1 MSRKLSRKRI
11 KRHAKQT
18 RKFLQ
23 DGGNLPSSYEMSS
36 MPPPSTNSSYISPLP
51 TPQLHEGEMPSMP
64 MIFQPPQLQEDE
76 MPSMPMIL
84 QLPQS
89 GGNRHTSLFQDA
101 YTITLPSNP
110 ERWDIMIDQ
119 CRAANIDL
127 KKWEGV
133 TVNKEEIEKLIPL
146 GVGSTN
152 FRDRMGRIFNLGVIG
167 AFLAHRNL
175 FHHITR
181 TGHGKLGTF
190 ISEDDIHILPDLH
203 DKLIGLEDEI
213 NTHASDWDII
223 FLDKNIPTI
232 QGRQVSERLLKLDKD
247 MSGFKN
253 WGIWSYIVRNDII
266 EKKILP
272 CMEHMLDVPD
282 IQLAKFADKIN
293 MYLITPSLTYGHPL
307 TAPKSIVTVN
317 DST

>member
-1 MSRKLSRKRI
+1 
-11 KRHAKQT
+11 
-18 RKFLQ
+18 
-23 DGGNLPSSYEMSS
+23 
-36 MPPPSTNSSYISPLP
+36 
-51 TPQLHEGEMPSMP
+51 
-64 MIFQPPQLQEDE
+64 

-84 QLPQS
+84 QPLQG

-127 KKWEGV
+127 KKWDGV

-232 QGRQVSERLLKLDKD
+232 QGRQVSEHLLKLDKD

-253 WGIWSYIVRNDII
+253 WGIWSYIVRNDIV

>member
-1 MSRKLSRKRI
+1 MGRKLSRKRV

-23 DGGNLPSSYEMSS
+23 GGGDLPSSYEMPS
-36 MPPPSTNSSYISPLP
+36 MPPPSTNSTYISPLP
-51 TPQLHEGEMPSMP
+51 VPQREPEEQSIEEDQMPSMP
-64 MIFQPPQLQEDE
+64 MTLQPLQ
-76 MPSMPMIL
+76 
-84 QLPQS
+84 
-89 GGNRHTSLFQDA
+89 GGGHRHTSLFQDA

-110 ERWDIMIDQ
+110 ERWDIMIEQ

-133 TVNKEEIEKLIPL
+133 TISKEEIEKLIPL

-175 FHHITR
+175 FHHIAR

-203 DKLIGLEDEI
+203 DKLIALEDEI

-232 QGRQVSERLLKLDKD
+232 QGRQVSEHLLKLDKD

-253 WGIWSYIVRNDII
+253 WGIWSYIVRNDIV

>member
-1 MSRKLSRKRI
+1 M
-11 KRHAKQT
+11 T
-18 RKFLQ
+18 LQ
-23 DGGNLPSSYEMSS
+23 PLQGGG
-36 MPPPSTNSSYISPLP
+36 
-51 TPQLHEGEMPSMP
+51 H
-64 MIFQPPQLQEDE
+64 
-76 MPSMPMIL
+76 
-84 QLPQS
+84 
-89 GGNRHTSLFQDA
+89 RHTSLFQDA

-110 ERWDIMIDQ
+110 ERWDIMIEQ

-133 TVNKEEIEKLIPL
+133 TISKEEIEKLIPL

-175 FHHITR
+175 FHHIAR

-203 DKLIGLEDEI
+203 DKLIALEDEI

-232 QGRQVSERLLKLDKD
+232 QGRQVSEHLLKLDRD

-253 WGIWSYIVRNDII
+253 WGIWSYIVRNDIV

>member
-1 MSRKLSRKRI
+1 MGRKLSRKRI
-11 KRHAKQT
+11 KRQAKQT

-23 DGGNLPSSYEMSS
+23 DGGDLPSSYEMPS
-36 MPPPSTNSSYISPLP
+36 MPRPSTNSTYISPLAVP
-51 TPQLHEGEMPSMP
+51 
-64 MIFQPPQLQEDE
+64 QPPAEQAYEDL

-84 QLPQS
+84 QPLQ
-89 GGNRHTSLFQDA
+89 GGGHRHTSLFQDA

-127 KKWEGV
+127 KKWDGV

-232 QGRQVSERLLKLDKD
+232 QGRQVSEHLLKLDKD

-253 WGIWSYIVRNDII
+253 WGIWSYIVRNDIV

>member
-1 MSRKLSRKRI
+1 MGRKLSRKRV

-23 DGGNLPSSYEMSS
+23 GGGDLPSSYEMPS
-36 MPPPSTNSSYISPLP
+36 MPLPSTNSTYISPLP
-51 TPQLHEGEMPSMP
+51 VPQQQQQPQPIEEDQLPSMP
-64 MIFQPPQLQEDE
+64 MTLQPLQ
-76 MPSMPMIL
+76 
-84 QLPQS
+84 
-89 GGNRHTSLFQDA
+89 GGGHRHTSLFQDA

-119 CRAANIDL
+119 CRVANIDL

-152 FRDRMGRIFNLGVIG
+152 FRDRMGRVFN
-167 AFLAHRNL
+167 LAHRNL
-175 FHHITR
+175 FHHIAR
-181 TGHGKLGTF
+181 TGQGKLGTF

-203 DKLIGLEDEI
+203 DKLIALEDEI

-232 QGRQVSERLLKLDKD
+232 QGRQVSEHLLKLDKD

-253 WGIWSYIVRNDII
+253 WGIWSYIVRNDIV

-293 MYLITPSLTYGHPL
+293 MYLITPSLTFGHPL

-317 DST
+317 DSI

>member
-1 MSRKLSRKRI
+1 
-11 KRHAKQT
+11 
-18 RKFLQ
+18 
-23 DGGNLPSSYEMSS
+23 
-36 MPPPSTNSSYISPLP
+36 
-51 TPQLHEGEMPSMP
+51 MPSMP
-64 MIFQPPQLQEDE
+64 MTLQPLQ
-76 MPSMPMIL
+76 
-84 QLPQS
+84 
-89 GGNRHTSLFQDA
+89 GGGHRHTSLFQDA

-110 ERWDIMIDQ
+110 ERWDIMIEQ

-133 TVNKEEIEKLIPL
+133 TISKEEIEKLIPL

-175 FHHITR
+175 FHHIAR

-203 DKLIGLEDEI
+203 DKLIALEEEI

-232 QGRQVSERLLKLDKD
+232 QGRQVSEHLLKLDKD

-253 WGIWSYIVRNDII
+253 WGIWSYIVRNDIV